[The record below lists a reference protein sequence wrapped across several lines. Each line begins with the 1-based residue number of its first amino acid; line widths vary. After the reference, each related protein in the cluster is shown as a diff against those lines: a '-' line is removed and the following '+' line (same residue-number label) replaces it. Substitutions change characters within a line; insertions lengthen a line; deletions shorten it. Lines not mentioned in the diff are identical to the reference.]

1 MTAGERSGTRDRIDA
16 IAEVEAL
23 SAFPGRTP
31 GSDAERRAARHAAA
45 RLEAL
50 GRTVRVESVS
60 TWPSWVGAL
69 ALITA
74 LGAGAGVASVAV
86 PEAGAALALAAL
98 VLYLLDAGGA
108 LPLARRLFGRRAS
121 QNVVSPTTDERAG
134 SLLIVAHLDAGRTG
148 YVHRP
153 GVRRLHARLARP
165 RRLLGGPLQP
175 IAWIL
180 AAVLGCSFA
189 RLAGADAAVLTAAQF
204 ALAVALIVTL
214 ALLVDIWLS
223 PTVPGAG
230 DNASGVALALRL
242 AERLDGGLE
251 HFGVTVLLTGAQES
265 GGADGMRAFLRRHRR
280 ELPRDATV
288 VLNLDEV
295 GAGSVRFTSREGP
308 LLAPR
313 SHDQLTALCE
323 EVAAGEGARPL
334 DNRAAS
340 DGFAARYAG
349 YPAITVTCR
358 DEQGLARRHHRRSD
372 LPEHVEPAALAA
384 AEEFCVELIERLDAR
399 VGPELAAR

>member
-1 MTAGERSGTRDRIDA
+1 MTAGERSGTRGSIDA
-16 IAEVEAL
+16 IADVEAL
-23 SAFPGRTP
+23 AAFPGRAP
-31 GSDAERRAARHAAA
+31 GSDAERRAARHVAG

-50 GRTVRVESVS
+50 GRTVRIESVA
-60 TWPSWVGAL
+60 TWPRWVGSL

-74 LGAGAGVASVAV
+74 VGAGAGVVSVSA
-86 PEAGAALALAAL
+86 PEAGVALALAAL
-98 VLYLLDAGGA
+98 VLYLLEAGA
-108 LPLARRLFGRRAS
+108 TLPLARRLLGRRAS
-121 QNVVSPTTDERAG
+121 QNVVSPAGEERAG
-134 SLLIVAHLDAGRTG
+134 SLIVVAHLDAGRTG

-180 AAVLGCSFA
+180 TAVLACAVA
-189 RLAGADAAVLTAAQF
+189 RLAGAEGTVLTALQF

-214 ALLVDIWLS
+214 ALLIDIWLS

-242 AERLDGGLE
+242 AERLEGGLE

-265 GGADGMRAFLRRHRR
+265 AGADGMRAFLRRHRGD
-280 ELPRDATV
+280 LPRGSTV

-308 LLAPR
+308 LLAAR
-313 SHDQLTALCE
+313 SHVQLTGLCE
-323 EVAAGEGARPL
+323 EVAAGDGARPL
-334 DNRAAS
+334 DNRAPS

-349 YPAITVTCR
+349 YPSITVTCR
-358 DEQGLARRHHRRSD
+358 DEQGLAPRHHRRSD
-372 LPEHVEPAALAA
+372 LPENVEPAALAA

-399 VGPELAAR
+399 VGPELPGR